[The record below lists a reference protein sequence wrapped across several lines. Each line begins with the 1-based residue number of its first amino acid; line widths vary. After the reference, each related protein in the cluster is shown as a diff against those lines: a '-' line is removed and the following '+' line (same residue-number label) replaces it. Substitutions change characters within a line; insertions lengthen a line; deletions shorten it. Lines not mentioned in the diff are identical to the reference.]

1 MATRYLCLNC
11 ENRFEHDSEKDKKLR
26 CPKCMRLTG
35 LEKLEDPK
43 TRAPSQPW
51 LVPAAIAGSLVVVLG
66 GYAWWRSSV
75 PTAVEGDVP
84 MRPLDASETEGYLR
98 AAGGDGEPMDRLFAS
113 SDDLDAFAEE
123 HGAGANNQAV
133 ATALQAAMRELAEDG
148 RFARWSLGVPRDTPP
163 GVASVAFDA
172 VSEENETPAHAYP
185 LEIAAIM
192 ATLLRARGVPAMLAE
207 IFAFPNDDAP
217 PDSSGHF
224 GYFGVA
230 VYDDEPGEGDP
241 TIYDP
246 WGGHERAPEEDD
258 FRVLTDIEA
267 IGAALSL
274 RAIHLL
280 VRESDA
286 ERALAASTD
295 AIRLCP
301 RSPAVRSVRGA
312 ILLASGN
319 ANEALAEFESAK
331 DLRSDGPRHN
341 LLAGVYLAQG
351 ELESA
356 QREVN
361 AALEEFPDYAAAH
374 ATLAALHM
382 ANAEPDEALEELTTA
397 ERLDPDLHI
406 LPGLYANYYASA
418 GELERAVEYARRAI
432 DANPA
437 DLQARLMAARIFRQA
452 ARYEDMR
459 REARAVLEA
468 TPEARRDQME
478 DLIRELLGPTALAEE
493 EEEEELTDEEVDAI
507 LAEDEDAARG
517 ELDLSRGSRLLG
529 GDSLLD
535 GDDPL
540 GAGDDDRRAPRVT
553 ADDDDDDSAG
563 GGGPTIMLGDPSDLS
578 LGGGSS
584 GGRGGRGGDRLRLDL
599 GGE

>member
-11 ENRFEHDSEKDKKLR
+11 ETRFERDETQKKLR

-35 LEKLEDPK
+35 LEKLPDP
-43 TRAPSQPW
+43 TTTAPQRPW
-51 LVPAAIAGSLVVVLG
+51 LVPAAVAGSLVVLLG
-66 GYAWWRSSV
+66 GYALWRRSV

-84 MRPLDASETEGYLR
+84 LRPLDTSETEGYLR
-98 AAGGDGEPMDRLFAS
+98 AAGSDGEPMDALLATSDAIDGFAS
-113 SDDLDAFAEE
+113 ENDD
-123 HGAGANNQAV
+123 GANDQAIA
-133 ATALQAAMRELAEDG
+133 ATMLTAMRDRAEAG
-148 RFARWSLGVPRDTPP
+148 RFSRWSLGVPRETPP
-163 GVASVAFDA
+163 GVASVAFASTVEAD
-172 VSEENETPAHAYP
+172 AHAHLYP
-185 LEIAAIM
+185 LEAAAIM
-192 ATLLRARGVPAMLAE
+192 VAALRSQGVEAMIAE
-207 IFAFPNDDAP
+207 VFRFPDDDAP
-217 PDSSGHF
+217 PDPSGHF

-230 VYDDEPGEGDP
+230 VYESEVGEGDAHV
-241 TIYDP
+241 YDP
-246 WGGHERAPEEDD
+246 WGGHETPPEEDD
-258 FRVLTDIEA
+258 FRVLTDVEA

-331 DLRSDGPRHN
+331 DLRDDGPRHN
-341 LLAGVYLAQG
+341 LLAGVYLAQQ

-356 QREVN
+356 QREIT

-382 ANAEPDEALEELTTA
+382 ANAEPDEALEELQTA
-397 ERLDPDLHI
+397 ERLDADLHI
-406 LPGLYANYYASA
+406 LPGLWATYYAST
-418 GELERAVEYARRAI
+418 GDLDRAVEFARRSVE
-432 DANPA
+432 ANPS
-437 DLQARLMAARIFRQA
+437 DLQARLMAARIYRQA

-468 TPEARRDQME
+468 TPENRREQME
-478 DLIRELLGPTALAEE
+478 DLIHELLGARALDEE
-493 EEEEELTDEEVDAI
+493 EEDDLTDAEIDAI
-507 LAEDEDAARG
+507 LAEDEEGGEHG

-529 GDSLLD
+529 DDALVG
-535 GDDPL
+535 GEDPL
-540 GAGDDDRRAPRVT
+540 GAGDEDRRPPRT
-553 ADDDDDDSAG
+553 GGDDDST
-563 GGGPTIMLGDPSDLS
+563 GPTIMLGDPADLS
-578 LGGGSS
+578 LSGGSR
-584 GGRGGRGGDRLRLDL
+584 RGGTRGGGGDRLRLDL
-599 GGE
+599 DD